1 MKQILLE
8 LQGEINESFLKLK
21 TNSPLTEMDR
31 FSWQKMSKDIVEL
44 NGTMKSS

>member
-1 MKQILLE
+1 MKQIMLE
-8 LQGEINESFLKLK
+8 LPEVDESIIKAEDQG
-21 TNSPLTEMDR
+21 PLTEMDR